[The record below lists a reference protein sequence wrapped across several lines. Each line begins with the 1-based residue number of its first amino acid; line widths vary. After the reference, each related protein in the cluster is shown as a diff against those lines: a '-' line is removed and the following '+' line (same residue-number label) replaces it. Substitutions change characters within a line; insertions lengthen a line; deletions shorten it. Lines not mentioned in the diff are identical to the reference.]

1 MQIHL
6 LSQPS
11 KAKIQARRKHA
22 PKINGKIYA
31 AEINGTKSISLVNAF
46 CKLPTML
53 ISLDLGPSANF

>member
-1 MQIHL
+1 MLQKL
-6 LSQPS
+6 MENL
-11 KAKIQARRKHA
+11 
-22 PKINGKIYA
+22 YA